1 MTIFLSLAG
10 LIYTMILSI
19 IFFTKKKIKSF
30 EIRIYSIIIVISI
43 ISLVIELSIPF
54 IELMNLLV
62 VRDIFMK
69 LFLVC
74 ILLWT
79 AFFML
84 YVFSIS
90 QKNILSKYKIETATI
105 YIFVN
110 LIAALVI
117 ILLPIEFYKNGNIA
131 FSYGPSIN
139 FLYVITGIYSL
150 IIMAMVIIDFKHIRS
165 KKYLPVYVLIILLII
180 SALIQKSRPEIL
192 IINFTY
198 SVVIYIMYFTIE
210 NPDLKLI
217 NELELAKNQA
227 EKANQAKTDF
237 LSSMSHEIRTPL
249 NAIVG
254 LSEIIKNSDD
264 LNEIHEDANDVVNAS
279 NTLLEIVNGILDISK
294 IEANKME
301 IIETIYSPQ
310 EEFNSL
316 SKLVET
322 RIGEKDIEFKTNL
335 ALDLPEYLY
344 GDKGKIKQIIMNLL
358 TNAVKYTEKGHI
370 DFKVMCVN
378 ENNNCNLTIMV
389 KDTGRGIKK
398 EQIDKLFTKFNR
410 LDEDKNTT
418 LEGTGLG
425 LAITKSL
432 IEMMGGKIVV
442 DSTYGKGSKF
452 TVFIKQKIS
461 DKELKENHSTIRNTF
476 ENKRVLLVDDNKL
489 NLKVATK
496 ILSEYKLNIDCCESG
511 YECLEKIN
519 NNEKYDLIFMDIMMP
534 KLNGIETF
542 KKLKELKNFNT
553 PVVALTADALGEQVN
568 KYKESGF
575 SEYLA
580 KPIEKEEL
588 TKVLNNVF
596 NNGSE
601 EYSEEKIHQV
611 IPITDEEIELLN
623 KKVNR
628 SKKKK
633 VSNKG
638 NVDYLK
644 ENNVDIETSLS
655 LLGSMEMY
663 NETLKLFV
671 EENKTRIPRIEK
683 NKHSQNMKDYSI
695 DVHALKS
702 DCKYLGF
709 KKLAELSLEHELKS
723 KEDNIDY
730 VNKHFDE
737 LMDEYNKVEKIINN
751 YL

>member
-1 MTIFLSLAG
+1 MYNLYIPLCGLVLNVLLLVLYNWKVSKVKEENAFYLSMIMDVFFMTIFCIMAVY
-10 LIYTMILSI
+10 LIYIDSPL
-19 IFFTKKKIKSF
+19 
-30 EIRIYSIIIVISI
+30 ISI
-43 ISLVIELSIPF
+43 IKIANKLECFF
-54 IELMNLLV
+54 ITNFFANLLMYV
-62 VRDIFMK
+62 LYSVDIRDKRVTFGYYLINIIMLVAIFITRVDLAITNDLTYM
-69 LFLVC
+69 VS
-74 ILLWT
+74 
-79 AFFML
+79 
-84 YVFSIS
+84 V
-90 QKNILSKYKIETATI
+90 
-105 YIFVN
+105 
-110 LIAALVI
+110 
-117 ILLPIEFYKNGNIA
+117 
-131 FSYGPSIN
+131 GPSIN
-139 FLYVITGIYSL
+139 VTTVFTIVLLISIFILSLVKRRKLKQKIIPIILLLFFL
-150 IIMAMVIIDFKHIRS
+150 II
-165 KKYLPVYVLIILLII
+165 VLIIRGVKPEFICLEFLSNIAVLIM
-180 SALIQKSRPEIL
+180 
-192 IINFTY
+192 F
-198 SVVIYIMYFTIE
+198 FTIE
-210 NPDLKLI
+210 NPDIKLI

-534 KLNGIETF
+534 KLNGIETL